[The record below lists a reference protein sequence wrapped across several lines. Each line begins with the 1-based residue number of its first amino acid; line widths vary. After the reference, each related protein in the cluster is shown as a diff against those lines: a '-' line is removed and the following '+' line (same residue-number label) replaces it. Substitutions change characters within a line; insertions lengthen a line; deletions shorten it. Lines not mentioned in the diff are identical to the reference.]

1 MAMTTDGATAGDALT
16 AETLAAMEAAH
27 AEYVAAR
34 AAHAALAERGDDAR
48 HARDLSRDRIARA
61 AAETAA
67 NVPRLLAEVARQ
79 REEIARLTVALDGVR
94 REERERVIDD
104 CADAL
109 RPSHVVDPALALM
122 RCRDAIY
129 GLRGGR

>member
-1 MAMTTDGATAGDALT
+1 
-16 AETLAAMEAAH
+16 MEAAH

-79 REEIARLTVALDGVR
+79 REEIARLTAALDGVR
-94 REERERVIDD
+94 REERARCKRECMVIAGELSYDFRLRLAMHAAERCAKAIGALPDD
-104 CADAL
+104 ATGSAT
-109 RPSHVVDPALALM
+109 
-122 RCRDAIY
+122 
-129 GLRGGR
+129 